1 METGF
6 GFAAVIARSRISRSY
21 MERARIAEGCVSK
34 MEDRVRIYSTLVFV
48 LIIVISFVSS
58 GLPRLKAKLKG
69 RRSANWQLAKAKYEH
84 GDISY
89 ALVDGSRIPYLKVD
103 FTYNVS
109 GKRYEGQFE
118 FRGEGEHLARS
129 LKNGPFII
137 RYNPDAP
144 EEYFVD
150 PYRDVRM

>member
-1 METGF
+1 MP
-6 GFAAVIARSRISRSY
+6 
-21 MERARIAEGCVSK
+21 
-34 MEDRVRIYSTLVFV
+34 DRVRIFTMLVFA
-48 LIIVISFVSS
+48 LVIGIFLVSVI
-58 GLPRLKAKLKG
+58 LPRLKVKLRG
-69 RRSANWQLAKAKYEH
+69 RRAVNWKLTKAKYER

-89 ALVDGSRIPYLKVD
+89 LLAEGSRTPYLKVD
-103 FTYNVS
+103 FTYDVL

-118 FRGEGEHLARS
+118 FPGEGGRLARS